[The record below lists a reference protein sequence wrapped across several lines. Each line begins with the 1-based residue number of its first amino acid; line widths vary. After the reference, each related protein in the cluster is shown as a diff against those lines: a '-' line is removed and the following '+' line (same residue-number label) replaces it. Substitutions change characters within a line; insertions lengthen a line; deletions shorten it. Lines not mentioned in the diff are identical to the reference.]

1 MLQAFKDFLQKAADA
16 CSSPA
21 AVDEGSQGSHAR
33 YVRKSYL
40 RSIAAEM
47 ASRAA
52 YACSS
57 MFVICAIRQMGGRSE
72 AAVSTFDEVFPT
84 SDGVQLQPSKTK
96 RRQYALHALPV
107 CRSLHV
113 VCGQALCCLQSN
125 LWLSAVNLM
134 LYAVKPCVVCS
145 QAFGCLQST

>member
-40 RSIAAEM
+40 RIIAAEM

-96 RRQYALHALPV
+96 RRQYVLCMLSPAHPRALAHSCV
-107 CRSLHV
+107 QCR
-113 VCGQALCCLQSN
+113 
-125 LWLSAVNLM
+125 LSQIIARRPSQFIAFQRSRVQCIAV
-134 LYAVKPCVVCS
+134 
-145 QAFGCLQST
+145 Q